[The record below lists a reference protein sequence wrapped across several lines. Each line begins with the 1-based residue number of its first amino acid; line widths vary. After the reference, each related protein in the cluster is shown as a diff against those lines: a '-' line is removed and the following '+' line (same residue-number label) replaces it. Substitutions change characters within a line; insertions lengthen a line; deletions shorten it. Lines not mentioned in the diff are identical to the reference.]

1 VIRFLREKFRGNLDR
16 KHRRLSA
23 EFQQVRASE
32 NRLAKR
38 RKKIVA
44 QMALVGVMRGKRCQD
59 T

>member
-1 VIRFLREKFRGNLDR
+1 MEKRTVIRFLREKFRGNLDR

-38 RKKIVA
+38 RKKIVT
-44 QMALVGVMRGKRCQD
+44 QMAHCRCD
-59 T
+59 ER